1 MKRLF
6 LIGGTMGV
14 GKTTT
19 SRILRDSLPNC
30 AFLDGDWCW
39 DMHPFKVTE
48 ETKRMVT
55 DNICHVLNNFLACTE
70 FENVVFCWVMHEQG
84 IIDGLVS
91 RLKGEFE
98 LHVVSLVCSEEKL
111 RERIEKDVAAGIRLP
126 DVADRSAARIPLYGK
141 LNTVKIDVSEIT
153 PEEAAAHIAAL
164 ANE

>member
-19 SRILRDSLPNC
+19 SRILRDRLPSC

-98 LHVVSLVCSEEKL
+98 LYAVSLVCSEEKL

-126 DVADRSAARIPLYGK
+126 DVADRSAARIPLYEN
-141 LNTVKIDVSEIT
+141 LNTVRIDVSDIT
-153 PEEAAAHIAAL
+153 PGEAAAHIAAL